1 MMTRTGVLLLACLL
15 LTASMAPAADTGRLT
30 FSGIVAGIDPQGR
43 VLLLDEVG
51 PWRSGQGR
59 SVTTRWTVLFTDR
72 TTFNTFI
79 RVNVP
84 GSFAGDFLEV
94 ELTADD
100 VTPGD
105 FATVECVRER
115 GRLVAVRVTLAESH
129 PGDNVMTP

>member
-59 SVTTRWTVLFTDR
+59 SVTTRWTVLLADR
-72 TTFNTFI
+72 ATFNTFI
-79 RVNVP
+79 LVNVP
-84 GSFAGDFLEV
+84 GSVAVDFLEV
-94 ELTADD
+94 VLSAED
-100 VTPGD
+100 V
-105 FATVECVRER
+105 A
-115 GRLVAVRVTLAESH
+115 
-129 PGDNVMTP
+129 